1 LHIGFQLLNAIE
13 INSLS
18 KEFGKTKAVEN
29 ISLEVKEGEIF
40 GFLGPNGAG
49 KSTTMMIL
57 TTLLKPTSGKALV
70 AGYDVV
76 SQAKQVRQNIG
87 YVQQE
92 ISVDEYLTGREN
104 LILQARLNHIPK
116 NLVKKRIDEI
126 LELIEL
132 TDKQNEPV
140 ITYSG
145 GMRKRLDIA
154 GGLLHQPKVLFLDEP
169 TVGLDIQTR
178 RKIWEYLKKIH
189 EEFGMSIFLSTHY
202 MEEADNLCDRI
213 GIIDYGQIQVID
225 SPQNMKNALGNEV
238 ITFTIS
244 NNGEKKSNLI
254 SKIKEIE
261 YVKDITTNGEEITV
275 FSSRGTEVIPIIF
288 QLSSSFG
295 IKINSISLTQPTLD
309 DVFISYTGRELRD
322 ETENFNKRREHAKM
336 KRLSA

>member
-1 LHIGFQLLNAIE
+1 MSSIE

-18 KEFGKTKAVEN
+18 KKFGNVLAVDD
-29 ISLEVKEGEIF
+29 ISLKVKEGEIF

-57 TTLLKPTSGKALV
+57 TTLLKPTIGSALV

-104 LILQARLNHIPK
+104 LILQARLNHIQK
-116 NLVKKRIDEI
+116 NLVDKRIDEI
-126 LELIEL
+126 LNLIEL
-132 TDKQNEPV
+132 SEKQNMSV
-140 ITYSG
+140 NTYSG

-154 GGLLHQPKVLFLDEP
+154 GGLLHSPKVLILDEP

-178 RKIWEYLKKIH
+178 RKIWEYIKKIH
-189 EEFGMSIFLSTHY
+189 DEFEMTIFLSTHY

-213 GIIDYGQIQVID
+213 GIIDNGKIQVID
-225 SPQNMKNALGNEV
+225 SPQTMKNALGNEV
-238 ITFTIS
+238 IIFTI
-244 NNGEKKSNLI
+244 NNNEEKKSNLI
-254 SKIKEIE
+254 AKIKDIEFVKEIS
-261 YVKDITTNGEEITV
+261 TNQNGITV
-275 FSSRGTEVIPIIF
+275 FSSKGTEVIPLIF
-288 QLSSSFG
+288 QLSSNME

-309 DVFISYTGRELRD
+309 DVFISYTGRDLRD
-322 ETENFNKRREHAKM
+322 DTNNFNKRREHAKM
-336 KRLSA
+336 KRLRA

>member
-1 LHIGFQLLNAIE
+1 MISIE
-13 INSLS
+13 IESLS
-18 KEFGKTKAVEN
+18 KKFGNVLAVDD
-29 ISLEVKEGEIF
+29 ISLQVKEGEIF

-57 TTLLKPTSGKALV
+57 TTLLKPTIGSALV

-116 NLVKKRIDEI
+116 HLVDTRIDEI
-126 LELIEL
+126 LDLIEL
-132 TDKQNEPV
+132 SEKQNMSV
-140 ITYSG
+140 NTYSG

-154 GGLLHQPKVLFLDEP
+154 GGLLHHPKVLFLDEP

-178 RKIWEYLKKIH
+178 RKIWEYLRKIH
-189 EEFGMSIFLSTHY
+189 EEFQMTIFVSTHY
-202 MEEADNLCDRI
+202 MEEADSLCDRI
-213 GIIDYGQIQVID
+213 GIIDYGKIQVID
-225 SPQNMKNALGNEV
+225 SPQAMKNALGNEV
-238 ITFTIS
+238 ITFTI
-244 NNGEKKSNLI
+244 NDEEKKSTLI

-261 YVKDITTNGEEITV
+261 YVKDISINQNGITV
-275 FSSRGTEVIPIIF
+275 FSSKGTEVIPLIF
-288 QLSSSFG
+288 QLSSNME
-295 IKINSISLTQPTLD
+295 IKINSISLTQPSLD

-322 ETENFNKRREHAKM
+322 DSDNFNKRREHAKM
-336 KRLSA
+336 KRLRA